1 MEETDI
7 DRVKMLLG
15 LSGVEVSRQ
24 RMESLAKT
32 YMEYRLRLESLYSRD
47 VGEEEIAGIFRP
59 LEYLYESDISKKA
72 RLNVES

>member
-24 RMESLAKT
+24 RMESLAET
-32 YMEYRLRLESLYSRD
+32 YVEYRLRLESLYSRD
-47 VGEEEIAGIFRP
+47 VGEGEIAGIFRP
-59 LEYLYESDISKKA
+59 LEYF
-72 RLNVES
+72 